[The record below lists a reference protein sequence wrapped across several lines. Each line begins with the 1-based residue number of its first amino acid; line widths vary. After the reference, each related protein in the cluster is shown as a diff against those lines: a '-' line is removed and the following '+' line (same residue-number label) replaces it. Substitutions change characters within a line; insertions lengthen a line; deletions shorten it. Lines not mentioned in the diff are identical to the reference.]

1 MAMFDDDDLVAWV
14 SEPDE
19 ADKREA
25 TAALQRLI
33 AERDDLIKERDEA
46 LEAVDEDMLADLNE
60 ARDCLEAVRYW
71 FHDVLILN
79 KPMTPPRR
87 ILAIVERAMGI

>member
-1 MAMFDDDDLVAWV
+1 MSKFFDDDLVAWV

-25 TAALQRLI
+25 CAALQRLI

-46 LEAVDEDMLADLNE
+46 LEAVDEDMESDLND
-60 ARDCLEAVRYW
+60 ARDCLETVRYW

-87 ILAIVERAMGI
+87 ILAIVERAMGL